1 MGGRDEGEERDG
13 HDAAARIATIPNPP
27 ARPLPRIAHPP
38 LPEGRFILGVGRL
51 ERQKRWER
59 LIAAFARIRDRDLQL
74 VILGDGSQRAAI
86 EALVVKSGLTGR
98 VHLPGHTS
106 DPIPAYDRAALTVLV
121 SDYEGVPGVLREALA
136 EGCPVVTTD
145 SSVAVREIVHAPDL
159 GTIVP
164 RDDPDALL
172 AAMVHWLAPGR
183 ARPAP
188 VPPPGIHA
196 AADYLA
202 LFDDLVIARQR

>member
-1 MGGRDEGEERDG
+1 MAESTRAMTGV
-13 HDAAARIATIPNPP
+13 AASRIATIPNPP
-27 ARPLPRIAHPP
+27 ARPLPNVPHPP
-38 LPEGRFILGVGRL
+38 LPEGRFVLGVGRL
-51 ERQKRWER
+51 EPQKRWER
-59 LIAAFARIRDRDLQL
+59 LIGAFARIADPALEL
-74 VILGDGSQRAAI
+74 VILGEGTQRGAL
-86 EALVVKSGLTGR
+86 EALIARSGLTGR
-98 VHLPGHTS
+98 VHLPGHTA
-106 DPIPAYDRAALTVLV
+106 DPIPAYNRAALTVLV